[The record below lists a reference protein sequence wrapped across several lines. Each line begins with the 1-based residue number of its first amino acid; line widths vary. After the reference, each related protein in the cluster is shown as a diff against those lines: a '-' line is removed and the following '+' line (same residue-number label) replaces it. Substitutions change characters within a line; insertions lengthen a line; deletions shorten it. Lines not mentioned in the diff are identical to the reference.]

1 MAFDQNDIDAL
12 DVAIKSRSQSVAY
25 KDRSVTYRSLDE
37 MLRLRELM
45 AADVATGTRTAAGGI
60 RVYPDYSK
68 GC

>member
-1 MAFDQNDIDAL
+1 
-12 DVAIKSRSQSVAY
+12 
-25 KDRSVTYRSLDE
+25 
-37 MLRLRELM
+37 LM